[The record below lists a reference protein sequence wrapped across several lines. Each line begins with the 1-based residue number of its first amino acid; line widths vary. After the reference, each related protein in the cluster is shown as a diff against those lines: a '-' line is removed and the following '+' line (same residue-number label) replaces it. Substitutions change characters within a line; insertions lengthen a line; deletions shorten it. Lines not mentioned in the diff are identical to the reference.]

1 MEKEEFQRRSQIM
14 SKQKK
19 NQLAMVKKDTVDV
32 VADRVRQFQ
41 EAGEI
46 HFPAN
51 YSPDNAMKSAWLKLQ
66 ETQDRNKRPV
76 LETCTRDSVANALL
90 DMVVQG
96 LNPAKKQGYFIA
108 YGNTLVFQRSY
119 FGTMAVTKRVT
130 GAKEINANVIYEGDE
145 VDYEVVNGKITNL
158 KHKQKFGNINKDKI
172 IGAYCTIVLDSSN
185 VYHELMTIDEIRQAW
200 SKSQMWGKDQKQERK
215 GSTHDE
221 FKQEMAKKTVI
232 NRACKRFINSSD
244 DSSLVIDHF
253 NRTDE
258 ALEEAQVEQELEEN
272 ANKEVIDVEFSESE
286 DEPEE
291 EQQEEQE
298 AEQVDL
304 LDNDQAIYEAVEKEA
319 QASSDGPGF

>member
-1 MEKEEFQRRSQIM
+1 M
-14 SKQKK
+14 SNQATK
-19 NQLAMVKKDTVDV
+19 NDLALIKRDVVDV
-32 VADRVRQFQ
+32 VAEKVKEFQ
-41 EAGEI
+41 NRGEI

-51 YSPDNAMKSAWLKLQ
+51 YSPENALKSAWLILQ
-66 ETQDRNKRPV
+66 SVTDRNGRPALQV
-76 LETCTRDSVANALL
+76 CTKDSIANSLL

-130 GAKEINANVIYEGDE
+130 GAKEINANIIYEGDE

-172 IGAYCTIVLDSSN
+172 IGAYCTIVLDSN
-185 VYHELMTIDEIRQAW
+185 NTYHELMTIDEIRKAW
-200 SKSQMWGKDQKQERK
+200 SKSQMWGKGQTEERK

-221 FKQEMAKKTVI
+221 FRQEMAKKTVI

-244 DSSLVIDHF
+244 DGSLVIEHF

-258 ALEEAQVEQELEEN
+258 ALEEAQVEQELQEN
-272 ANKEVIDVEFSESE
+272 ANKEVIDVEYSESDE
-286 DEPEE
+286 AEQEVVQDEPE
-291 EQQEEQE
+291 Q
-298 AEQVDL
+298 
-304 LDNDQAIYEAVEKEA
+304 
-319 QASSDGPGF
+319 